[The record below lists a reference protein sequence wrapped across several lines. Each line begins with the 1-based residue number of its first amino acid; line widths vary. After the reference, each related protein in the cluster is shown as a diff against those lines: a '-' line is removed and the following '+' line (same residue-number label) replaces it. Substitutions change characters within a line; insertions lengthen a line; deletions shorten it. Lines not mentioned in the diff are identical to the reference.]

1 MGKVLCFLFF
11 AFELNAQVSYCIAH
25 RGNGQGHLENSWS
38 ALRSSSRSGV
48 HGIEIDINHTF
59 DRQPILMH
67 DSSLR
72 RTAKSRKGKK
82 CPLSKK
88 IKHLFL
94 KTIVE
99 NCQLKNG
106 EDIPLLED
114 VLEEFK
120 YQDLYLFVELKDYP
134 SLKTLQILE
143 KNYEED
149 PYFLRIISFKKS
161 IFKYYQFL
169 KKQKNFWSRVRFL
182 KLSLRK
188 RSSKEGEGVNIH
200 MPRRGLEK
208 WIRKNK
214 KYETGVWTVNKI
226 DSLRKA
232 KRYFVKFITTD
243 KPRLCLESLL

>member
-1 MGKVLCFLFF
+1 MDKILLFLLF
-11 AFELNAQVSYCIAH
+11 AFEVNAQTSHCIAH

-38 ALRSSSRSGV
+38 ALQSSIRSGA
-48 HGIEIDINHTF
+48 HGVEIDIQHTF

-67 DSSLR
+67 DGSLR

-88 IKHLFL
+88 IKHIFL
-94 KTIVE
+94 KTIME

-120 YQDLYLFVELKDYP
+120 YRDLYLFVELKDYP
-134 SLKTLQILE
+134 SLKTVNILE
-143 KNYEED
+143 KHYKEN

-161 IFKYYQFL
+161 IFKYYKFL
-169 KKQKNFWSRVRFL
+169 KKQKDFWSSVKFL

-188 RSSKEGEGVNIH
+188 RSSKEGEGVNIF
-200 MPRRGLEK
+200 MPKRGLEK
-208 WIRKNK
+208 WMKKNK
-214 KYETGVWTVNKI
+214 KYETGVWTVNDRASI
-226 DSLRKA
+226 RKA

-243 KPRLCLESLL
+243 KPRLCLDSIL